1 MSKTNNQAA
10 IVGIGQ
16 TEFSKNSGRSEQ
28 QLAAEAVIAACND
41 AGINPEDIDG
51 CITYT
56 IDNSDE
62 VDLLRSVGCKEL
74 NYTVRLPQGGAANAA
89 TLHHAKNAVE
99 FLR

>member
-16 TEFSKNSGRSEQ
+16 TEFSKDSGRSEQ
-28 QLAAEAVIAACND
+28 QLAAEAVIAACED
-41 AGINPEDIDG
+41 AGINPEEIDG

-62 VDLLRSVGCKEL
+62 VDLLRSVGCKGTEL
-74 NYTVRLPQGGAANAA
+74 YGSTTTRRGRECRH
-89 TLHHAKNAVE
+89 TLS
-99 FLR
+99 R